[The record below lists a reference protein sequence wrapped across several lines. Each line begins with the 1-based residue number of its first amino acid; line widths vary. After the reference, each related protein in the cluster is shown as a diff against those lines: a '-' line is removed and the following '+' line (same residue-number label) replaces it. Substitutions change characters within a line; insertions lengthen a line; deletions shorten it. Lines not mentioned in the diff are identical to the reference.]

1 MVPRLALELELG
13 DAAMKNILFL
23 FCLLSTTAAFAQ
35 YGGSIGSISSQPQ
48 IYEFPSHAA
57 HASYAPMAREQ
68 NNLGSSTF
76 SFAQG
81 ERPASDFPQQATAA
95 EAVSLGAVARELRQQ
110 HAQLK
115 KSRVVWVNQ

>member
-1 MVPRLALELELG
+1 
-13 DAAMKNILFL
+13 MKKTLFL

-35 YGGSIGSISSQPQ
+35 YGASAISNQPQ
-48 IYEFPSHAA
+48 IYEFPSHTA
-57 HASYAPMAREQ
+57 HASYAPMASERSV
-68 NNLGSSTF
+68 LSSSSF
-76 SFAQG
+76 HFAQG
-81 ERPASDFPQQATAA
+81 ERPASDFPQQAPAA

>member
-1 MVPRLALELELG
+1 
-13 DAAMKNILFL
+13 MKKTLFL

-35 YGGSIGSISSQPQ
+35 YGGSISSQPQ
-48 IYEFPSHAA
+48 IYEAPSHAA

-81 ERPASDFPQQATAA
+81 DRPVSDFPQQATAA
-95 EAVSLGAVARELRQQ
+95 AAVSLGAVARELRQQ

-115 KSRVVWVNQ
+115 KSRVVWINQ

>member
-1 MVPRLALELELG
+1 
-13 DAAMKNILFL
+13 MKNTLFL
-23 FCLLSTTAAFAQ
+23 FCLLCTTAAFAQ
-35 YGGSIGSISSQPQ
+35 YGGSVGSISSQPQ
-48 IYEFPSHAA
+48 IYEFPSHTA

-81 ERPASDFPQQATAA
+81 DRPASDFPQE
-95 EAVSLGAVARELRQQ
+95 EAVSLGAAARELRQQ

>member
-1 MVPRLALELELG
+1 
-13 DAAMKNILFL
+13 MKKTLFL

-35 YGGSIGSISSQPQ
+35 YGASISSQPQ
-48 IYEFPSHAA
+48 IYQFPSHTA
-57 HASYAPMAREQ
+57 HASYVPMAREQ
-68 NNLGSSTF
+68 SVLSRSSF

-81 ERPASDFPQQATAA
+81 DRPASDFPQQATAA
-95 EAVSLGAVARELRQQ
+95 ETISLGAVARELRQQ